1 MKMDKVASSQ
11 NDEFYTPEYAI
22 KPILKY
28 IKMPCTIWCP
38 FDTEE
43 SNFVK
48 LLSQYAAC
56 GVSVIHSHIA
66 TGGGLFPMCPACLRL
81 YHKQPS
87 VLRKGASAATAL

>member
-56 GVSVIHSHIA
+56 GVSAIHSLSHSH
-66 TGGGLFPMCPACLRL
+66 GGGLFPMCPACL
-81 YHKQPS
+81 
-87 VLRKGASAATAL
+87 